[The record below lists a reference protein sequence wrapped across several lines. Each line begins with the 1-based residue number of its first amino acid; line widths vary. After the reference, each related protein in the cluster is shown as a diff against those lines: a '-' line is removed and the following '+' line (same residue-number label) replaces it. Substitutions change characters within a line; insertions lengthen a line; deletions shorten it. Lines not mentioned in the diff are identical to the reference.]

1 MEKGERDTVTK
12 KRKGPGAKEVFARKL
27 PKHLCPPLSLS
38 LTSFTFPFSSFF
50 SAGTFPPGVPF
61 VYREMEVRRGKLD
74 LPFFTCTVLTMTM
87 QVGSVAANK
96 CVFCHSRY
104 VSTV

>member
-38 LTSFTFPFSSFF
+38 LSLHPLLSHFLIF
-50 SAGTFPPGVPF
+50 SAGTFPPGFSFCVLGNGGA
-61 VYREMEVRRGKLD
+61 EGKIRFT
-74 LPFFTCTVLTMTM
+74 FFLL
-87 QVGSVAANK
+87 AL
-96 CVFCHSRY
+96 F
-104 VSTV
+104 